1 MNFKRTHPAAIA
13 TILTLSVLLAP
24 VEAPLAQ
31 SSMSNTILN
40 AQQNNLASANTA
52 IQRKDYAKARM
63 ILEILIAS
71 GDSDAMMKLGEL
83 HEKGLGGAKD
93 PQAAFDLYKKAHL
106 AGHPSA
112 LNALI
117 KIDKVNYYS
126 GRIFKEQ
133 YSPSKLMHCPGSSQ
147 AIFGSPSDLNV
158 YDRYDD
164 DWAFDGVNLYNTRLA
179 MPFQT
184 KKTYESHV
192 LKFGGFIFNFDEK
205 IIIWKYLGTKLI
217 SKCTEKIGG

>member
-1 MNFKRTHPAAIA
+1 MNFNRTYPAAMA
-13 TILTLSVLLAP
+13 TILTLSALLIP
-24 VEAPLAQ
+24 VEGSLAQ

-63 ILEILIAS
+63 ILEILIAA

-93 PQAAFDLYKKAHL
+93 TQAAFDLYKKAHL

-117 KIDKVNYYS
+117 RIDKVNYYQS
-126 GRIFKEQ
+126 RTFKEQ
-133 YSPSKLMHCPGSSQ
+133 YSPARLMHCPGSSQ
-147 AIFGSPSDLNV
+147 AIFGSASDLNV

-164 DWAFDGVNLYNTRLA
+164 DWAFDGVNLFNTRLE

-205 IIIWKYLGTKLI
+205 IIVWKYLGTKLI
-217 SKCTEKIGG
+217 SKCTEKSGG